1 MESRFNLLDS
11 TTAAKFVKRFYN
23 ASLTLDQSTLP
34 KALRELV
41 DLRVSQINGCGFCTD
56 LHSKEAAAAGESSAR
71 LNLVAAWRES
81 TVFTEAERAA
91 LALAEEGT
99 RLGDAHRGVSDETW
113 TEVRKHYDDD
123 QIGALVCAV
132 AMINAST
139 RMNVIVRNPGGSYE
153 PGMFGALIQD

>member
-23 ASLTLDQSTLP
+23 ASLALDQSTLP
-34 KALRELV
+34 KPLRELV
-41 DLRVSQINGCGFCTD
+41 ELRVSQINGCGFCTD
-56 LHSKEAAAAGESSAR
+56 LHTKEAAAAGESSVR

-113 TEVRKHYDDD
+113 TEARKHYDDD
-123 QIGALVCAV
+123 QIGALVCVV

-153 PGMFGALIQD
+153 PGMFAALIQD